1 MLVRTAQAQ
10 KHAPLGVVY
19 SQAGAGHVDRYEGG
33 VVKFSHQPFEGPEHL
48 VRVLD
53 KLVAELQQM
62 REERRYLQA
71 FRSDYGPFFKRFAD
85 LKARIDSLAG

>member
-1 MLVRTAQAQ
+1 VS
-10 KHAPLGVVY
+10 KH
-19 SQAGAGHVDRYEGG
+19 SE
-33 VVKFSHQPFEGPEHL
+33 QPFVGPEHL

-53 KLVAELQQM
+53 KLVEELQVL

-85 LKARIDSLAG
+85 LKARIDSLSG